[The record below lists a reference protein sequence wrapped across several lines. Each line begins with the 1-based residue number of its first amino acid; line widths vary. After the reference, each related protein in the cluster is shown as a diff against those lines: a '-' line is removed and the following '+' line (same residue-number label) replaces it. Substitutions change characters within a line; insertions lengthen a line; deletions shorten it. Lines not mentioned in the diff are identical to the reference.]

1 MPNIG
6 FFNDNQRDAVKGGEV
21 YGAIKSGFVSGAAT
35 EPILAKAILG
45 SRELGTYIHPNQVL
59 NYVEAHDNYN
69 LSRFVGDPSSR
80 PKFRANHA

>member
-1 MPNIG
+1 MIRLRRTMPTRCQNIG

-45 SRELGTYIHPNQVL
+45 SRELGTYTHPNQVL
-59 NYVEAHDNYN
+59 N
-69 LSRFVGDPSSR
+69 
-80 PKFRANHA
+80 